1 MLRPNWLITLSL
13 LVSCGQNTAGPEA
26 DPIHQDS
33 IVIPNKP
40 KVDNLAAPE
49 YDSVPPNIQIDS
61 LIHIAIPDGQNM
73 VKTRAAI
80 EQDAGIVICQW
91 KIKSPKRLQATIVPG
106 KAGLKLRFSE
116 LVYPNQRTEGP
127 FGKSI
132 RINLTEPGLYQ
143 LKITPNQMAG
153 SRHQGEFELEFRLE
167 DY

>member
-33 IVIPNKP
+33 TVIPNKP

-61 LIHIAIPDGQNM
+61 LIHIAIADGQNM

-91 KIKSPKRLQATIVPG
+91 KTKSPKRLQATIVPV
-106 KAGLKLRFSE
+106 KVGLKLRFSE
-116 LVYPNQRTEGP
+116 LVYPNKRTEGP

-132 RINLTEPGLYQ
+132 SINLEEPGLYQ